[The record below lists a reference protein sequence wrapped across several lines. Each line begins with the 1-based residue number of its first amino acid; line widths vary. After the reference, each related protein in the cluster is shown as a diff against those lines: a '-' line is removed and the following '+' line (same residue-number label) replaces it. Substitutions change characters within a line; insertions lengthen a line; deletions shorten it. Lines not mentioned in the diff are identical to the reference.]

1 MLPDKKR
8 YEDMILT
15 HYHSMAQLKSKING
29 FVKVLEVEMK
39 KVKEQ
44 LLRFDK

>member
-15 HYHSMAQLKSKING
+15 LYHSMAQLKSKLNA

-39 KVKEQ
+39 KAKKQ
-44 LLRFDK
+44 LKFDK